1 MNLIFTLPT
10 ISVVFHHCKYFDYC
24 LLKFSSWLELKGTTF
39 ICLSSYPTTTHPA
52 AESPDS
58 PLQVQLLTQGTPTIS
73 WTTQESHMQPYN
85 KHNSTSVKVCWNNLK
100 CFAYC
105 NKNVVLG
112 SGKAGSKIFS
122 VNLYRKEKH
131 ILHWNVLRHADYR
144 KWVLNKPQGKE
155 KVLRKLPWN

>member
-1 MNLIFTLPT
+1 MNFKHLQVSADYDHKREPVPRIWKHDCRIIWSGSINLFVSQVESPKLILDLIFTLPT

-24 LLKFSSWLELKGTTF
+24 LLKLSSWLELKGTTF

-85 KHNSTSVKVCWNNLK
+85 KHNSSAFL
-100 CFAYC
+100 
-105 NKNVVLG
+105 
-112 SGKAGSKIFS
+112 I
-122 VNLYRKEKH
+122 R
-131 ILHWNVLRHADYR
+131 
-144 KWVLNKPQGKE
+144 Q
-155 KVLRKLPWN
+155 